1 MEMDQRAA
9 DVQAMFSSIAARY
22 DLVNDLISLGQH
34 RLWKAETVR
43 RARPLS
49 GDTAL
54 DLCTGTGDLALL
66 LAETVGPSGQVI
78 GVDFCDPMLDI
89 ARSRRASAAGQSIAP
104 IQYLQGRAESIPLE
118 DESVD
123 TCTVAFGLRNV
134 SDLPAA
140 LRETYRVLRPGGRL
154 VSLDCSTPNS
164 QLFGAVF
171 SLYFNQLVPLI
182 GAVVNRSRSAYTYLP
197 NSVNTFPQKREMCN
211 LMIQAGFDSVIF
223 VPLSGGAVAIHVAE
237 KLK

>member
-9 DVQAMFSSIAARY
+9 DVQAMFSGIAVRY

-43 RARPLS
+43 RSRSLL
-49 GDTAL
+49 GTTAL

-66 LAETVGPSGQVI
+66 LAEEVGPSGQVV

-89 ARSRRASAAGQSIAP
+89 ARSRRAEAAGQNNAP
-104 IQYLQGRAESIPLE
+104 IQYLHGRAESIPLA

-123 TCTVAFGLRNV
+123 SCTVAFGLRNV

-140 LRETYRVLRPGGRL
+140 LRETHRVLRPGGRL

-164 QLFGAVF
+164 PLFGAVF
-171 SLYFNQLVPLI
+171 SLYFNRLVPVI

-197 NSVNTFPQKREMCN
+197 NSVGTFPQKREMCK
-211 LMIQAGFDSVIF
+211 LMREAGFDSALYI
-223 VPLSGGAVAIHVAE
+223 PLSGGAVAIHVAE
-237 KLK
+237 KLT